1 MISRGDIY
9 WWNCPVHNR
18 PHLLN
23 KTRPVLVVSNNACN
37 LSSGVITVAPLTTSA
52 KKAYPTQVP
61 VVINGRVSIILL
73 DKVTSIPVEE
83 LGGKMAYLKDWQMEQ
98 VDRALRVQLGLDEHN
113 KEQNE
118 EQNEEHSERPFAQRV
133 NNRWNESSMKNL
145 CNIFESE
152 GPNMAALKFGLTES
166 TARAYYAKFKKKLRG

>member
-23 KTRPVLVVSNNACN
+23 KTRPVLVVSNNTCN
-37 LSSGVITVAPLTTSA
+37 LNSGVITVAPLTTSV

-61 VVINGRVSIILL
+61 VVINGGVSIILL

-83 LGGKMAYLKDWQMEQ
+83 LGIKITHLKDWQMEQ
-98 VDRALRVQLGLDEHN
+98 ADRALRVQLGLEEHN
-113 KEQNE
+113 E
-118 EQNEEHSERPFAQRV
+118 EHNEEHSERPFAQRL
-133 NNRWNESSMKNL
+133 NNRWSESSMKNL
-145 CNIFESE
+145 CSIFESE
-152 GPNMAALKFGLTES
+152 GPNMAALKFGLTEPA
-166 TARAYYAKFKKKLRG
+166 ARTYYAKFKKKLRG

>member
-23 KTRPVLVVSNNACN
+23 KTRPVLVVSNNTCN
-37 LSSGVITVAPLTTSA
+37 LNSGVITVAPLTTSA

-61 VVINGRVSIILL
+61 VVINGGVSIILL

-83 LGGKMAYLKDWQMEQ
+83 LGSKITYLKDWQMEQ
-98 VDRALRVQLGLDEHN
+98 ADKALRVQLGLEGHDAEYDEC
-113 KEQNE
+113 
-118 EQNEEHSERPFAQRV
+118 PFPERV
-133 NNRWNESSMKNL
+133 NNRWSVSSMQDL
-145 CNIFESE
+145 CSIFESE
-152 GPNMAALKFGLTES
+152 GSKMAAARFGLTEP
-166 TARAYYAKFKKKLRG
+166 TARTYYAKFKKKLRG

>member
-61 VVINGRVSIILL
+61 VVINGGVSIILL

-83 LGGKMAYLKDWQMEQ
+83 LGSKITYLKDWQMEQ
-98 VDRALRVQLGLDEHN
+98 ADKALRVQLGLEKYD
-113 KEQNE
+113 
-118 EQNEEHSERPFAQRV
+118 EEHSERPFPQRV
-133 NNRWNESSMKNL
+133 NNRWSASSMQDL
-145 CNIFESE
+145 CSIFES
-152 GPNMAALKFGLTES
+152 GGSKVAAEKFGLTES
-166 TARAYYAKFKKKLRG
+166 TARTYYAKFKKKLRG

>member
-61 VVINGRVSIILL
+61 VVINGGVSIILL

-83 LGGKMAYLKDWQMEQ
+83 LGSKITYLKDWQMEQ
-98 VDRALRVQLGLDEHN
+98 ADRALRVQLGLE
-113 KEQNE
+113 ERNE
-118 EQNEEHSERPFAQRV
+118 ERNEEHSERPFAQRV
-133 NNRWNESSMKNL
+133 NNRWSESSMKSL
-145 CNIFESE
+145 CSIFESE
-152 GPNMAALKFGLTES
+152 GPNIAALKFGLTEP
-166 TARAYYAKFKKKLRG
+166 TARTYYAKFKKKLRG

>member
-23 KTRPVLVVSNNACN
+23 KTRPVLVVSNDACN

-61 VVINGRVSIILL
+61 VVINGGVSIILL

-83 LGGKMAYLKDWQMEQ
+83 LGGKITHLKDWQMEQ
-98 VDRALRVQLGLDEHN
+98 ADRALRVQLGLE
-113 KEQNE
+113 ERNE
-118 EQNEEHSERPFAQRV
+118 ERNEEHSERPFPQRV
-133 NNRWNESSMKNL
+133 NNRWSESSMKNL
-145 CNIFESE
+145 CSIFESE
-152 GPNMAALKFGLTES
+152 GPNMAALKFGLTEP
-166 TARAYYAKFKKKLRG
+166 TARKYYAKFKKKLRG

>member
-23 KTRPVLVVSNNACN
+23 KTRPVLVVSNNTCN
-37 LSSGVITVAPLTTSA
+37 LNSGVITVAPLTTSV

-61 VVINGRVSIILL
+61 VVINGGVSIILL

-83 LGGKMAYLKDWQMEQ
+83 LGSKITYLKDWQMEQ
-98 VDRALRVQLGLDEHN
+98 ADKALRVQLGLEWHDAEYDEC
-113 KEQNE
+113 
-118 EQNEEHSERPFAQRV
+118 PFPERV
-133 NNRWNESSMKNL
+133 NNTWSVSSMQDL
-145 CNIFESE
+145 CSIFESE
-152 GPNMAALKFGLTES
+152 GSKMAAARFGLTES
-166 TARAYYAKFKKKLRG
+166 TARTYYAKFKKKLRG

>member
-61 VVINGRVSIILL
+61 VVINGGVSIILL

-83 LGGKMAYLKDWQMEQ
+83 LGGKITHLKDWQMEQ
-98 VDRALRVQLGLDEHN
+98 ADRALRVQLGLE
-113 KEQNE
+113 ERNE
-118 EQNEEHSERPFAQRV
+118 ERNEERSERPFPQRV
-133 NNRWNESSMKNL
+133 NNRWSESSMKNL
-145 CNIFESE
+145 CSIFESE
-152 GPNMAALKFGLTES
+152 GPNMAALKFGLTEP
-166 TARAYYAKFKKKLRG
+166 TARRYYAKFKKKLRG

>member
-23 KTRPVLVVSNNACN
+23 KTRPVLVVSNNTCN
-37 LSSGVITVAPLTTSA
+37 LNSGVITVAPLTTSA

-61 VVINGRVSIILL
+61 VVVNGGVSVILL

-83 LGGKMAYLKDWQMEQ
+83 LGKKITHLKDWQMEQ
-98 VDRALRVQLGLDEHN
+98 ADRALIVQLGLDGHDAEYDECHFP
-113 KEQNE
+113 
-118 EQNEEHSERPFAQRV
+118 ERV
-133 NNRWNESSMKNL
+133 KNRWSVSSMQDL
-145 CNIFESE
+145 CSIFESE
-152 GPNMAALKFGLTES
+152 GPNIAALKFGLTEP
-166 TARAYYAKFKKKLRG
+166 TVRTYYAKFKKKLRG

>member
-1 MISRGDIY
+1 MISRGDVY

-23 KTRPVLVVSNNACN
+23 KTRPVLVVSNNTCN
-37 LSSGVITVAPLTTSA
+37 LNSGVITVAPLTTSA

-61 VVINGRVSIILL
+61 VVINGGVSIILL

-83 LGGKMAYLKDWQMEQ
+83 LGSKITYLKDWQMEQ
-98 VDRALRVQLGLDEHN
+98 ADKALRVQLGLE
-113 KEQNE
+113 ERNE
-118 EQNEEHSERPFAQRV
+118 ERNEEHSERPFPQRV
-133 NNRWNESSMKNL
+133 NNRWSESSMKNL
-145 CNIFESE
+145 CSIFESE

-166 TARAYYAKFKKKLRG
+166 TARTYYARFKKKLRG

>member
-23 KTRPVLVVSNNACN
+23 KTRPVLVVSNDACN

-61 VVINGRVSIILL
+61 VVINGGVSIILL

-83 LGGKMAYLKDWQMEQ
+83 LGGKITHLKDWQMEQ
-98 VDRALRVQLGLDEHN
+98 ADRALRVQLGLE
-113 KEQNE
+113 ERNE
-118 EQNEEHSERPFAQRV
+118 ERNEEHSERPFPQRV
-133 NNRWNESSMKNL
+133 NNRWSESSMKNL
-145 CNIFESE
+145 CSIFESE
-152 GPNMAALKFGLTES
+152 GPNMAALKFGLTEP
-166 TARAYYAKFKKKLRG
+166 TARTYYAKFKKKLRG

>member
-37 LSSGVITVAPLTTSA
+37 LNSSVITVAPLTTSA

-61 VVINGRVSIILL
+61 VVINGGVSIILL

-83 LGGKMAYLKDWQMEQ
+83 LVGKMTYLKDWQMEQ
-98 VDRALRVQLGLDEHN
+98 VDKALRVQLGLEEH
-113 KEQNE
+113 
-118 EQNEEHSERPFAQRV
+118 NEEHSERPFPQRV
-133 NNRWNESSMKNL
+133 NNRWNESSMKRL
-145 CNIFESE
+145 CSIFESE
-152 GPNMAALKFGLTES
+152 GPNTAALKFGLAEP
-166 TARAYYAKFKKKLRG
+166 TARNYYAKFKKKLRG

>member
-61 VVINGRVSIILL
+61 VVINGGVSIILL

-83 LGGKMAYLKDWQMEQ
+83 LGGKITHLKDWQMEQ
-98 VDRALRVQLGLDEHN
+98 ADRALRVQLGLE
-113 KEQNE
+113 ERNE
-118 EQNEEHSERPFAQRV
+118 ERNEEHSERPFPQRV
-133 NNRWNESSMKNL
+133 NNRWSESSMKNL
-145 CNIFESE
+145 CSIFESE
-152 GPNMAALKFGLTES
+152 GPNMAALKFGLTEP
-166 TARAYYAKFKKKLRG
+166 TARKYYAKFKKKLRG

>member
-23 KTRPVLVVSNNACN
+23 KTRPVLVVSNDACN

-61 VVINGRVSIILL
+61 VVINGGVSIILL

-83 LGGKMAYLKDWQMEQ
+83 LGGKITHLKDWQMEQ
-98 VDRALRVQLGLDEHN
+98 ADRALRVQLGLE
-113 KEQNE
+113 ERNE
-118 EQNEEHSERPFAQRV
+118 ERNEEHSERPFPERV
-133 NNRWNESSMKNL
+133 NNRWSVSSMQDL
-145 CNIFESE
+145 CSIFESE
-152 GPNMAALKFGLTES
+152 GSKMAAARFGLTEP
-166 TARAYYAKFKKKLRG
+166 TARTYYAKFKKN

>member
-1 MISRGDIY
+1 MISRGDVY

-61 VVINGRVSIILL
+61 VVINGGVSVILL

-83 LGGKMAYLKDWQMEQ
+83 LGGKITHLKDWQMEQ
-98 VDRALRVQLGLDEHN
+98 ADRALRVQLGLE
-113 KEQNE
+113 ERNE
-118 EQNEEHSERPFAQRV
+118 ERNEEHSERPFPQRV
-133 NNRWNESSMKNL
+133 NNRWSESSMKNL
-145 CNIFESE
+145 CSIFESE
-152 GPNMAALKFGLTES
+152 GPNMAALKFGLTEP
-166 TARAYYAKFKKKLRG
+166 TARKYYAKFKKKLRG

>member
-23 KTRPVLVVSNNACN
+23 KTRPVLVVSNNTCN
-37 LSSGVITVAPLTTSA
+37 LNSGVITVAPLTTSV

-61 VVINGRVSIILL
+61 VVINGGVSIILL

-83 LGGKMAYLKDWQMEQ
+83 LGSKITYLKDWQMEQ
-98 VDRALRVQLGLDEHN
+98 ADKALRVQLGLEGHDAED
-113 KEQNE
+113 
-118 EQNEEHSERPFAQRV
+118 SERPSSESKQSVERIFYEEPVQYLRV
-133 NNRWNESSMKNL
+133 R
-145 CNIFESE
+145 
-152 GPNMAALKFGLTES
+152 GPQYGGIKVRTH
-166 TARAYYAKFKKKLRG
+166 

>member
-23 KTRPVLVVSNNACN
+23 KTRPVLVVSNDACN

-61 VVINGRVSIILL
+61 VVINGGVSIILL

-83 LGGKMAYLKDWQMEQ
+83 LGGKITHLKDWQMEQ
-98 VDRALRVQLGLDEHN
+98 ADKALRVQLGLE
-113 KEQNE
+113 ERNE
-118 EQNEEHSERPFAQRV
+118 ERNEEHSERPFPQRV
-133 NNRWNESSMKNL
+133 NNRWSESSMKDL
-145 CNIFESE
+145 CSIFESE
-152 GPNMAALKFGLTES
+152 GPNMAALKFGLTEP
-166 TARAYYAKFKKKLRG
+166 TARKYYAKFKKKLRG